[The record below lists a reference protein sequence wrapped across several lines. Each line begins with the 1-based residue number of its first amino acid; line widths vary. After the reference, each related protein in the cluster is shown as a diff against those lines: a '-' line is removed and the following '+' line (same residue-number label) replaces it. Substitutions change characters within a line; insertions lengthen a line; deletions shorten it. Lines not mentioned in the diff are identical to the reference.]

1 MFMAYFFLSLSL
13 FMSNYKPSRST
24 TRTLS
29 LFPVGYR
36 AMCGLVSRAIKL
48 QQQVKVEEVDKEK
61 YQILKQY
68 VWNNVEEEEEETN
81 KQKVVPMRIELKP
94 IRAERLKQK

>member
-1 MFMAYFFLSLSL
+1 
-13 FMSNYKPSRST
+13 
-24 TRTLS
+24 
-29 LFPVGYR
+29 
-36 AMCGLVSRAIKL
+36 MCGLVSRAIKL

>member
-1 MFMAYFFLSLSL
+1 
-13 FMSNYKPSRST
+13 
-24 TRTLS
+24 
-29 LFPVGYR
+29 
-36 AMCGLVSRAIKL
+36 MCGLVSRAIKL

-68 VWNNVEEEEEETN
+68 VWNNVEEEEEEKN